1 VEERE
6 REREREREEEEEEEA
21 QKKER
26 AFELLRLFSLPSLF
40 SHFVPHATMLLLMR
54 C

>member
-1 VEERE
+1 VKQWKKERE
-6 REREREREEEEEEEA
+6 REEEEEEEEA